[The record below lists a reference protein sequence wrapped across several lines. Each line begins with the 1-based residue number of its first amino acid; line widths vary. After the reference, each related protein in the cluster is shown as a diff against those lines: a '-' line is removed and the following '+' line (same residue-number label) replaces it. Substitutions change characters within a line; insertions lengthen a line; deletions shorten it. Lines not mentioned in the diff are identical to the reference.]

1 MAQIDP
7 NTIQWDAPP
16 QPVGKPVTGAKDQPL
31 QGGVILPG
39 KPEKPEKPTE
49 TFRMAT
55 QEEKVAAGL
64 DPNRSY
70 QINNVTGEF
79 KDVGG
84 QPTAK
89 PAVEVDPE
97 RIPQI
102 NTGLSAVKDLR
113 KLSQQFLSV
122 GKQAGN
128 ISETPIIGSLLGQN
142 RADLEGSIQ
151 ILKGI
156 IIQDQLKRLA
166 KINPAGVASLANTP
180 GEQERF
186 VSAIANLDPNQGPE
200 QFEIGLKRAEDYL
213 NRQLQEAGG
222 QAPTPTGGE
231 AEAGPKVTVTP
242 EESIA
247 EFGELAYDKNGNL
260 VGRAYSQSGAGVYY
274 NSKGEEVGII
284 RGVAEEKVQ
293 EPAPSFFGGI
303 ARDIGEA
310 VTGSE
315 RATATT
321 EGLPD
326 WVEMPEMQQ
335 LFSLPT
341 FKAALGTAFG
351 GGPQEIAQIV
361 QSNFPGTQV
370 FQDEKGNYILQSPS
384 TGQRYAIKPGF
395 QVSDI
400 PRAIGTVL
408 AGGGIQGG
416 VRGAMA
422 VGAREAGL
430 QTGIEALQAGT
441 GGTFNPEDIAMAG
454 VGGGVLQKAGEVLP
468 AAAGRV
474 VGTMRRGTAPAPVIP
489 QGVPELPGGLTRP
502 AGGMPSGGPAS
513 PAMAF
518 EKQQNQTSNT
528 DDLLAQML
536 AFSNAPSSTNVT
548 IPAPIGQIK
557 TIELP
562 LNQKMFLGENGA
574 KITVM
579 EDAQFAPRKNSITE
593 FVVPEEYRGSGI
605 GGQLLDNVLS
615 RYNPLDISA
624 AVSSDPSVALF
635 YKRGFR
641 PISNPNAS
649 LDEAMAIRRDQS
661 SVTMVIPEAPRTFE
675 AGETVT
681 SRAAGAMSASEET
694 IRAQRAAELPVPIE
708 LARFQRTRNFAE
720 QQRARELAKNNEVG
734 GPIRDRMSQQ
744 QEALRQN
751 FERFIEGTGSQV
763 WENPYEQ
770 GGVIADALS
779 TLAKRERTKINALYK
794 RAEQAGE
801 MREPVS
807 YRSLSDFI
815 AGQTPTTR
823 EKLAPVLRTVQEQL
837 DAADP
842 NKTGMITLNQM
853 EDIRKLINKVAS
865 PGTPDASFGRDMRG
879 IIDDATKDAG
889 GDVYRQ
895 ARSARA
901 KYARDFDDID
911 LVQKIYSTKP
921 GSTERYVALEKVV
934 DRITGT
940 SAPLDSVNRLLSL
953 LDRAG
958 PRGARAKKELQG
970 AVMEK
975 IRDQAYRGITRDESG
990 GVVIQPAALNSIIV
1004 QLDKSGKLDAI
1015 FDKKTAELLRTV
1027 NDVTKDIVTAPPGSV
1042 NASGTSSAIMNA
1054 IDTVAT
1060 FGTTGIPVPAAKILN
1075 EFRKALANRSLRK
1088 EVKRLLD

>member
-7 NTIQWDAPP
+7 NTVQWDAPP
-16 QPVGKPVTGAKDQPL
+16 QPVGKPVTGAANEPL

-39 KPEKPEKPTE
+39 KPEKPREAPSGYRWVNGNLEPIPGGPADPNAPKPTDAKPTE
-49 TFRMAT
+49 AQQKTLTLLTRIAGGASDIQKT
-55 QEEKVAAGL
+55 LAADPESQQAGL
-64 DPNRSY
+64 FETLSR
-70 QINNVTGEF
+70 NVLGEG
-79 KDVGG
+79 VVTRTVAG
-84 QPTAK
+84 
-89 PAVEVDPE
+89 PE
-97 RIPQI
+97 RRIVTDSQADMLDALLTLGTGAAYNEEQKIANTVAYFPQYGDTKEEI
-102 NTGLSAVKDLR
+102 AIKNER
-113 KLSQQFLSV
+113 
-122 GKQAGN
+122 
-128 ISETPIIGSLLGQN
+128 
-142 RADLEGSIQ
+142 
-151 ILKGI
+151 
-156 IIQDQLKRLA
+156 LKRLIEA
-166 KINPAGVASLANTP
+166 ARIQAGPLADKFDEVIKP
-180 GEQERF
+180 LFG
-186 VSAIANLDPNQGPE
+186 SAIPPA
-200 QFEIGLKRAEDYL
+200 
-213 NRQLQEAGG
+213 
-222 QAPTPTGGE
+222 TGGE

-260 VGRAYSQSGAGVYY
+260 VGRAYSQSGADVYY
-274 NSKGEEVGII
+274 NSKGEEIGII
-284 RGVAEEKVQ
+284 RGVAEEKLQ

-303 ARDIGEA
+303 VRDVGEA
-310 VTGSE
+310 ITGSE

-361 QSNFPGTQV
+361 QSNFPGTEV
-370 FQDEKGNYILQSPS
+370 FQDEKGNYILRSPS

-395 QVSDI
+395 QLSDV
-400 PRAIGTVL
+400 PRALSILLTG
-408 AGGGIQGG
+408 AGG
-416 VRGAMA
+416 RGAGVA
-422 VGAREAGL
+422 QTALREGAL
-430 QTGIEALQAGT
+430 QTGIETTQAAT
-441 GGTFNPEDIAMAG
+441 GGTFNPEDIATAA
-454 VGGGVLQKAGEVLP
+454 VIGGGGQKLAEVLP
-468 AAAGRV
+468 GV
-474 VGTMRRGTAPAPVIP
+474 V
-489 QGVPELPGGLTRP
+489 QGVRNVRTGRAAPEMAVQGAPELPGGLARP
-502 AGGMPSGGPAS
+502 SDVVTPQPA
-513 PAMAF
+513 
-518 EKQQNQTSNT
+518 QT
-528 DDLLAQML
+528 
-536 AFSNAPSSTNVT
+536 APTAE
-548 IPAPIGQIK
+548 IGAPIP
-557 TIELP
+557 T
-562 LNQKMFLGENGA
+562 GEA
-574 KITVM
+574 RV
-579 EDAQFAPRKNSITE
+579 
-593 FVVPEEYRGSGI
+593 
-605 GGQLLDNVLS
+605 
-615 RYNPLDISA
+615 
-624 AVSSDPSVALF
+624 
-635 YKRGFR
+635 
-641 PISNPNAS
+641 
-649 LDEAMAIRRDQS
+649 
-661 SVTMVIPEAPRTFE
+661 FE
-675 AGETVT
+675 AGETVGGRGT
-681 SRAAGAMSASEET
+681 AGAMSASEET

-815 AGQTPTTR
+815 ASQTPTTR

-837 DAADP
+837 DLADP

-940 SAPLDSVNRLLSL
+940 SAPLDSVNSLLSL

-1075 EFRKALANRSLRK
+1075 EFRKALANRAMRK